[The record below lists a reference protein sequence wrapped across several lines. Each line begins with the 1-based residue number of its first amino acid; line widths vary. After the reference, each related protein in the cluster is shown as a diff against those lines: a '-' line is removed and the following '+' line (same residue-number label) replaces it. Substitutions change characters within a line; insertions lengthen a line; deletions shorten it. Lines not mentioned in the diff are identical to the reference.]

1 MCTRA
6 IYHQGTYVYLQ
17 HMCVYIYI
25 IICVLHRVIVWV
37 CVCVGCVRRPGASG
51 SYIGLASEATQ
62 LVMESA
68 GGLPG
73 SFKPVYT
80 GHVDLRKVDG
90 LGSTFFPRANL
101 IHFAVASPFGFGWQP
116 WGHLWRQLG
125 KSWTI

>member
-1 MCTRA
+1 MY
-6 IYHQGTYVYLQ
+6 IYST
-17 HMCVYIYI
+17 CVYIYI
-25 IICVLHRVIVWV
+25 YHHMCTTSCHRVGV

-101 IHFAVASPFGFGWQP
+101 IHFAVASPFVFGWQP
-116 WGHLWRQLG
+116 WAHLWRQLG